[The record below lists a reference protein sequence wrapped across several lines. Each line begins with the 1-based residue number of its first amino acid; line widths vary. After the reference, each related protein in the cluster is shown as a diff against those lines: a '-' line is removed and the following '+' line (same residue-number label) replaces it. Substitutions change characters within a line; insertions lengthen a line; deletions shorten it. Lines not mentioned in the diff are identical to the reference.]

1 MERKRLTPEQRR
13 VLREALSELREGMRE
28 LRLLFERIE
37 ARQQLAREIEARRR
51 ARLRRLTFGLLG
63 RS

>member
-1 MERKRLTPEQRR
+1 MKRKRLTPEQRR
-13 VLREALSELREGMRE
+13 ALREALSELREGMRE

-37 ARQQLAREIEARRR
+37 ARQQLAREIEARRP

>member
-13 VLREALSELREGMRE
+13 ALREALSELREGMRE

>member
-13 VLREALSELREGMRE
+13 ALREALSELREGMRE

-37 ARQQLAREIEARRR
+37 ARQQVAREVEARRR

>member
-1 MERKRLTPEQRR
+1 
-13 VLREALSELREGMRE
+13 MRE

-37 ARQQLAREIEARRR
+37 ARQQLAREIESRRR